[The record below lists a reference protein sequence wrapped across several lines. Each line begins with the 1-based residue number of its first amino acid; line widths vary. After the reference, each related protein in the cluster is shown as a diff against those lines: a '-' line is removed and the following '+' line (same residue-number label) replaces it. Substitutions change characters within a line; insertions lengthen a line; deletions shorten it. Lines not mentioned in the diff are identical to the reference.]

1 MDERYPLNG
10 DFTKCHFRYDSSQE
24 VVVGDTYENEWL
36 LEADYGYI
44 FTEDTPIFTR
54 NRDGVEMSYKTVL
67 GTSAWLLDNNSGYR
81 VKLVVTTANTPPFK
95 LTAQAIR
102 DESVTFR
109 TLNITNNVGGV
120 ASYEQKS
127 ANRFVLNLKDVET
140 DKKVFI
146 YYTDSSG
153 KSANKEI
160 PLTNGTGTVTF
171 DTPNDNVK
179 IDYFVIPVT
188 YSDDLH
194 YNVDGERP
202 TEINVGETL
211 NITLSSSSGFEFNPD
226 LTVLK
231 ITHGISLTS
240 KKFVL
245 TENNTK
251 ASISYTTT
259 ANDKKL
265 YVQAITREQVT
276 PVKEINVTY
285 DLTNCTSNIV
295 ANKLTV
301 GETVNFTLTAN
312 NGALFKDYV
321 PNLSYFDNYGN
332 KTTEEFVISTDKK
345 KAVLDS
351 FVIPNYDITI
361 YGDAQIYFVIP
372 VTYSDDL
379 HYNVDGERPTEI
391 NVGETLNITLS
402 SSSGFEFNPDLT
414 VLKIT
419 HGISL
424 TSKKFVLTENNT
436 KASISY
442 TTTANDKKLY
452 VQAITREQVTPV
464 KEINVTYDLTNCTSN
479 IVANKLTVGETVN
492 FTLTANNGALFKD
505 YVPNLSYFDNYG
517 NKTTEEFVISTDKK
531 KAVLDSFVIPNY
543 DITIYGDA
551 QIETTVIINYGAIN
565 AYIVNVDILNAF
577 SNKRYFKESTSGN
590 ISYDVDLG
598 EYVNRIK
605 RIYLPISSTL
615 NDVIR
620 CGNYN
625 TGIKCTD
632 LPKDIYEINF
642 GDIDIPLI
650 NGDSNDFNTGDLSI
664 FIPFVGVVS
673 LDNSLI
679 GKTVNLVMKIN
690 AITGNGVSILSCNG
704 VIFDTQNVVA
714 STDVLFTGTNSNIY
728 KIGGDDWNEQILM
741 GIEPYVI
748 LNYTDSISAPINTTL
763 ENVTVKDVTGFA
775 QFENVNLKATN
786 LLVDEYN
793 EIVSEL
799 ETGVYL

>member
-1 MDERYPLNG
+1 MATYSVNG
-10 DFTKCHFRYDSSQE
+10 NFTNCHFRYDSSQE
-24 VVVGDTYENEWL
+24 ITTSETYENEWL
-36 LEADYGYI
+36 FESDYGYI
-44 FTEDTPIFTR
+44 FTDDTPLFTR
-54 NRDGVEMSYKTVL
+54 TKDGELVSYKTVL
-67 GTSAWLLDNNSGYR
+67 NSSAWLLDNNKGYR
-81 VKLVVTTANTPPFK
+81 VRLIVSESNTPPFTFTVK
-95 LTAQAIR
+95 AIR

-120 ASYEQKS
+120 VSYEQKS
-127 ANRFVLNLKDVET
+127 ANRFVLNLKNVET

-146 YYTDSSG
+146 YYTDSKG
-153 KSANKEI
+153 KTANKEI
-160 PLTNGTGTVTF
+160 TLSNGEGSVTF

-188 YSDDLH
+188 YSDDSH
-194 YNVDGERP
+194 YSVDGEKP

-211 NITLSSSSGFEFNPD
+211 HIALSSSSGFEFNPD

-231 ITHGISLTS
+231 ITHSVSLTS
-240 KKFVL
+240 KNFVL

-259 ANDKKL
+259 ANDEKL
-265 YVQAITREQVT
+265 YVQAITREQTT

-285 DLTNCTSNIV
+285 DLTNCVSNIT

-312 NGALFKDYV
+312 DGALFKDYV
-321 PNLSYFDNYGN
+321 PNLSYIDNFGN
-332 KTTEEFVISTDKK
+332 KTTKEFTISTDKK

-361 YGDAQIYFVIP
+361 YGDAQ
-372 VTYSDDL
+372 T
-379 HYNVDGERPTEI
+379 
-391 NVGETLNITLS
+391 
-402 SSSGFEFNPDLT
+402 
-414 VLKIT
+414 
-419 HGISL
+419 
-424 TSKKFVLTENNT
+424 
-436 KASISY
+436 
-442 TTTANDKKLY
+442 
-452 VQAITREQVTPV
+452 
-464 KEINVTYDLTNCTSN
+464 
-479 IVANKLTVGETVN
+479 
-492 FTLTANNGALFKD
+492 
-505 YVPNLSYFDNYG
+505 
-517 NKTTEEFVISTDKK
+517 
-531 KAVLDSFVIPNY
+531 
-543 DITIYGDA
+543 
-551 QIETTVIINYGAIN
+551 ETTVVNYGAIN

-590 ISYDVDLG
+590 VSYDVDLG

-605 RIYLPISSTL
+605 RIYFPITSTL

-625 TGIKCTD
+625 TGIKCAD

-642 GDIDIPLI
+642 GDVDISLI
-650 NGDSNDFNTGDLSI
+650 NGDSNDFNTGDLNI

-673 LDNSLI
+673 LNNSLI

-690 AITGNGVSILSCNG
+690 AITGNGVSILTCNG
-704 VIFDTQNVVA
+704 VICDTQNVVA

-748 LNYTDSISAPINTTL
+748 LNYTDSINAPINNTQ
-763 ENVTVKDVTGFA
+763 ENVTVKDITGFA
-775 QFENVNLKATN
+775 QFENVNLNAAN

-793 EIVSEL
+793 EIVSQL

>member
-1 MDERYPLNG
+1 MATYSING
-10 DFTKCHFRYDSSQE
+10 DFAHCHFRYDSSQE
-24 VVVGDTYENEWL
+24 ITTSETYENEWL
-36 LEADYGYI
+36 LESDYGYI
-44 FTEDTPIFTR
+44 FTDDTPVFTR
-54 NRDGVEMSYKTVL
+54 TKDGALTSYKTVL
-67 GTSAWLLDNNSGYR
+67 NSSAWLLDNNKGYR
-81 VKLVVTTANTPPFK
+81 VRLIVTEANTPPFT
-95 LTAQAIR
+95 LTAKAIR
-102 DESVTFR
+102 DESITFR
-109 TLNITNNVGGV
+109 TLNITNNVGGNV
-120 ASYEQKS
+120 SYEQKS

-140 DKKVFI
+140 DKKVFV
-146 YYTDSSG
+146 YYIDSSG
-153 KSANKEI
+153 KNANKEI
-160 PLTNGTGTVTF
+160 PLSNGTGTVTF
-171 DTPNDNVK
+171 DTPNDNVR
-179 IDYFVIPVT
+179 IDYFVIPIT

-194 YNVDGERP
+194 YSVDGEKP
-202 TEINVGETL
+202 TEIKVGETF

-231 ITHGISLTS
+231 ITHGVSLTS

-259 ANDKKL
+259 SNDKKL
-265 YVQAITREQVT
+265 YVQAITRKQTT

-285 DLTNCTSNIV
+285 DLTNCVSNIT

-301 GETVNFTLTAN
+301 GDIVNFTLTAN
-312 NGALFKDYV
+312 DGALFKDYV

-332 KTTEEFVISTDKK
+332 KTTEEFVISADKK

-361 YGDAQIYFVIP
+361 YGDAQ
-372 VTYSDDL
+372 T
-379 HYNVDGERPTEI
+379 
-391 NVGETLNITLS
+391 
-402 SSSGFEFNPDLT
+402 
-414 VLKIT
+414 
-419 HGISL
+419 
-424 TSKKFVLTENNT
+424 
-436 KASISY
+436 
-442 TTTANDKKLY
+442 
-452 VQAITREQVTPV
+452 
-464 KEINVTYDLTNCTSN
+464 
-479 IVANKLTVGETVN
+479 
-492 FTLTANNGALFKD
+492 
-505 YVPNLSYFDNYG
+505 
-517 NKTTEEFVISTDKK
+517 
-531 KAVLDSFVIPNY
+531 
-543 DITIYGDA
+543 
-551 QIETTVIINYGAIN
+551 ETTVINYGAIN

-605 RIYLPISSTL
+605 RIYFPITSTL

-642 GDIDIPLI
+642 GDVDIPLI

-690 AITGNGVSILSCNG
+690 AITGNGVSILTCNG

-741 GIEPYVI
+741 GIEPYII
-748 LNYTDSISAPINTTL
+748 LNYTDSINAPINNTQ
-763 ENVTVKDVTGFA
+763 ENVTIKDVTGFA
-775 QFENVNLKATN
+775 QFENVNLNAAN

-793 EIVSEL
+793 EIVSQL

>member
-1 MDERYPLNG
+1 MDDRYPLNG

-24 VVVGDTYENEWL
+24 VVVSDTYENEWL

-44 FTEDTPIFTR
+44 FTEETPIFTR
-54 NRDGVEMSYKTVL
+54 NRDGVLTSYTTVL
-67 GTSAWLLDNNSGYR
+67 NSSAWLLDNNNGYR
-81 VKLVVTTANTPPFK
+81 VRLIVTAANTPPFT
-95 LTAQAIR
+95 LTAKAIR

-120 ASYEQKS
+120 VSYEQKS
-127 ANRFVLNLKDVET
+127 ANRFVLNLKDVGT

-194 YNVDGERP
+194 YNVDGEKP
-202 TEINVGETL
+202 TEIKVGETL

-231 ITHGISLTS
+231 ITHGVSLTS
-240 KKFVL
+240 KNFVL

-265 YVQAITREQVT
+265 YVQAITT

-285 DLTNCTSNIV
+285 DLTNCVSNIT

-312 NGALFKDYV
+312 DGALFKDYV

-332 KTTEEFVISTDKK
+332 KTTKEFVISTDKK

-361 YGDAQIYFVIP
+361 YGDAQ
-372 VTYSDDL
+372 T
-379 HYNVDGERPTEI
+379 
-391 NVGETLNITLS
+391 
-402 SSSGFEFNPDLT
+402 
-414 VLKIT
+414 
-419 HGISL
+419 
-424 TSKKFVLTENNT
+424 
-436 KASISY
+436 
-442 TTTANDKKLY
+442 
-452 VQAITREQVTPV
+452 
-464 KEINVTYDLTNCTSN
+464 
-479 IVANKLTVGETVN
+479 
-492 FTLTANNGALFKD
+492 
-505 YVPNLSYFDNYG
+505 
-517 NKTTEEFVISTDKK
+517 
-531 KAVLDSFVIPNY
+531 
-543 DITIYGDA
+543 
-551 QIETTVIINYGAIN
+551 ETTVINYGAIN
-565 AYIVNVDILNAF
+565 AYIVNIDILNAF
-577 SNKRYFKESTSGN
+577 SNKRYFKESTSGTD
-590 ISYDVDLG
+590 SYNVDLG

-605 RIYLPISSTL
+605 RIYLPITSSL

-625 TGIKCTD
+625 TGIKCAD
-632 LPKDIYEINF
+632 LPKDIFEINF

-690 AITGNGVSILSCNG
+690 AITGNGVSILTCNG

-748 LNYTDSISAPINTTL
+748 LNYTDSINAPINTTL
-763 ENVTVKDVTGFA
+763 ENVTVSDVTGFA
-775 QFENVNLKATN
+775 QFENVNLNATN

-793 EIVSEL
+793 EIVSQL